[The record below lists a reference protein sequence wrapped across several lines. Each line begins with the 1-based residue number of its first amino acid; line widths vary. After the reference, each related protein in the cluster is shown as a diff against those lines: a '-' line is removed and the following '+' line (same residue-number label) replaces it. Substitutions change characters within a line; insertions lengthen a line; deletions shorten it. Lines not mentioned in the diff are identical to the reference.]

1 MDKEDEGD
9 LSASGREARKMRT
22 GGRLRIFRC
31 CAVEVIMPA
40 EKHSLK
46 GMRGRGLKRGKPTA
60 NIGIGSDEQRRFSQ
74 LRRGCRSR
82 EAD

>member
-9 LSASGREARKMRT
+9 LSASKMRT
-22 GGRLRIFRC
+22 GGRLRILRC

-46 GMRGRGLKRGKPTA
+46 GMRGRGLKRGNT
-60 NIGIGSDEQRRFSQ
+60 D
-74 LRRGCRSR
+74 C
-82 EAD
+82 